1 MEILDKIKQFIYE
14 SIQSLFEKQKRDLS
28 LVIHREISEATEIIK
43 SFVIQENQTRDRDFS
58 NLQQQVF
65 AVQQQ
70 LLRLEHSI
78 DEVMT
83 KVTEERENSILQE
96 EASRSKVQPNQ
107 ERVFYA
113 RMADCAEPL
122 GFKVAN
128 LKDQEDGCAFKIT
141 MINDSDGKYEFVTDK
156 SIHQELLSAF
166 NPLISETS
174 IYEAIPTN
182 PSGIVV
188 IEPGVVCRENEV
200 FKIIK
205 QQQVKFI

>member
-1 MEILDKIKQFIYE
+1 MEILDKIKQFINE
-14 SIQSLFEKQKRDLS
+14 SIQSLFEKQERDFS
-28 LVIHREISEATEIIK
+28 LIIHREISEATENIK
-43 SFVIQENQTRDRDFS
+43 SFIIQENQTRDRDFS

-83 KVTEERENSILQE
+83 KVTEEREDSVLQE
-96 EASRSKVQPNQ
+96 ETSCSKIQPYQ

-128 LKDQEDGCAFKIT
+128 LKNQEEGCAFKIT
-141 MINDSDGKYEFVTDK
+141 MINDSDGKYEFVADN

-166 NPLISETS
+166 NPLVSETS
-174 IYEAIPTN
+174 TYEAIPTN
-182 PSGIVV
+182 PTGIVV
-188 IEPGVVCRENEV
+188 IESGVVCKENEV
-200 FKIIK
+200 LKITTK
-205 QQQVKFI
+205 QQVKFI